1 MDLYV
6 SANSNRTASNY
17 SKMYQL
23 ALREEEGTSSCTNM
37 MYYIPTRFHAWLHFL
52 FNFCIL
58 FEWRMMM
65 DRYIDFIINNERLV
79 NNVIHYY
86 IIHNKK
92 IDDNA
97 PLLLAASPAT
107 TFLSLF
113 TITNFI
119 SWMVESAVSYRL
131 AWYHLVP
138 AKSAIIGIYL
148 FYRLTIRSL
157 FIFNY

>member
-1 MDLYV
+1 
-6 SANSNRTASNY
+6 
-17 SKMYQL
+17 
-23 ALREEEGTSSCTNM
+23 
-37 MYYIPTRFHAWLHFL
+37 
-52 FNFCIL
+52 
-58 FEWRMMM
+58 MMM

-107 TFLSLF
+107 TYLSLF

-119 SWMVESAVSYRL
+119 SSFFF
-131 AWYHLVP
+131 
-138 AKSAIIGIYL
+138 L
-148 FYRLTIRSL
+148 FL
-157 FIFNY
+157 FSSGDVGCY